1 MFSVLMTNGLV
12 SLLDSERIILY
23 VLNVPLFEER
33 IVLVTAVVASMI

>member
-12 SLLDSERIILY
+12 SLLDSERIILH
-23 VLNVPLFEER
+23 VLNVPLFEAK